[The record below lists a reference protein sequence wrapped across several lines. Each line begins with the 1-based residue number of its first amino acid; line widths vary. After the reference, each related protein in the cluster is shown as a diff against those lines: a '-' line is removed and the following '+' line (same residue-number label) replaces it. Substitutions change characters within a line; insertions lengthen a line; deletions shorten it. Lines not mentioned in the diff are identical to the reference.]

1 MLVTK
6 LQTEERSS
14 AGKSQ
19 RNPNRFRPKY
29 NFENP
34 IQEAQSTPMVELLF
48 PGSSLKNYSVD
59 LNQQRPTL
67 NKPAADR
74 RKSEILPAKRRDQIL
89 NNHRNQNPS
98 GQERPSFVRPN
109 QNLPNSP
116 NLLERSNPNGHERP
130 NPSGQERSV
139 LYERPNQKGKERS
152 VLYERPTQNG
162 QERSVFYERPNQIGH
177 ERSVFYERPNPSGQE
192 RPISHERPT
201 FNKRDNPIYVE
212 RQTESTREKSN
223 PFLLK
228 KDIPTRYQLN
238 YQDSQSQRY
247 ENLFIFRLK
256 N

>member
-6 LQTEERSS
+6 FQTEERSS
-14 AGKSQ
+14 AIKSQ
-19 RNPNRFRPKY
+19 GNPNRFRPKY
-29 NFENP
+29 FFENP

-74 RKSEILPAKRRDQIL
+74 RKSEILLAKRRDQIL
-89 NNHRNQNPS
+89 NNRRNQNPS
-98 GQERPSFVRPN
+98 GQERPSYVRPN

-116 NLLERSNPNGHERP
+116 ILLEKPNTSGHERP
-130 NPSGQERSV
+130 HPS
-139 LYERPNQKGKERS
+139 
-152 VLYERPTQNG
+152 G
-162 QERSVFYERPNQIGH
+162 QERSVFYERPNQNGNERSVLYERPNQNGQERSVFNERPNQNGH
-177 ERSVFYERPNPSGQE
+177 ERSVLYERPNPSGQE
-192 RPISHERPT
+192 GPISHERPT

-228 KDIPTRYQLN
+228 KDIPTTFLPN

-247 ENLFIFRLK
+247 KNLNFLFFR
-256 N
+256 

>member
-6 LQTEERSS
+6 FQTEERSS
-14 AGKSQ
+14 AIKSQ
-19 RNPNRFRPKY
+19 GNPNRFRPKY
-29 NFENP
+29 FFENP

-74 RKSEILPAKRRDQIL
+74 RKSEILLAKRRDQIL
-89 NNHRNQNPS
+89 NNRRNQNPS
-98 GQERPSFVRPN
+98 GQERPSYVRPN

-116 NLLERSNPNGHERP
+116 ILLERPNTNGHERP
-130 NPSGQERSV
+130 HPS
-139 LYERPNQKGKERS
+139 
-152 VLYERPTQNG
+152 G
-162 QERSVFYERPNQIGH
+162 QERSVFYERPNQNGNERSVLYERPNQNGH

-192 RPISHERPT
+192 GPISHERPT

-228 KDIPTRYQLN
+228 KDIPTTYLPN

-247 ENLFIFRLK
+247 KNLNFLFFRLK